1 MIKKTTFKTRNQ
13 PRYSSF
19 QNLYR
24 LPSLTK
30 QDTQRLETLL
40 ELAGSLLFEL
50 LCSLGSSHRNL
61 ISALSSRTEISG
73 GKLYFPAPLEVCLD
87 TTLNSIRLD

>member
-1 MIKKTTFKTRNQ
+1 MIKIPPPNTRNQ

-50 LCSLGSSHRNL
+50 LCLLGSSHRNL
-61 ISALSSRTEISG
+61 VSTLSSRTEISG
-73 GKLYFPAPLEVCLD
+73 GKLYFPAPLGCCLD
-87 TTLNSIRLD
+87 TTLNFIGLD